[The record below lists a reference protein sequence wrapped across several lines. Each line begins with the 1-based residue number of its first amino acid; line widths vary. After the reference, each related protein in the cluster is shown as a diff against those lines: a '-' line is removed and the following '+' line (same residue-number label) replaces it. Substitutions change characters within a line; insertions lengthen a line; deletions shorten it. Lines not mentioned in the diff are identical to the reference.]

1 MTPKQLLT
9 EAIKKTGMQ
18 GQEKNIWILHPLLEQ
33 MALKLAD
40 YIGLQAIDAEG
51 NPLLVSALKKAAKE
65 YSHNVDSGMNE
76 ETAMAGFIRSLL
88 DSGTFVFN
96 QEIAVE
102 TASGAILWQPFA
114 GSLTSFIDGHK
125 SEKITAAVRPAA
137 IKKSIATAFV
147 SMWLAP
153 AELLNTELWTE
164 ILNTIED

>member
-18 GQEKNIWILHPLLEQ
+18 GQIKNIWILHPLLEQ

-40 YIGLQAIDAEG
+40 YIGLHAIDANGE
-51 NPLLVSALKKAAKE
+51 PLLVSALKKASTE
-65 YSHNVDSGMNE
+65 YSRNVDDGMNE
-76 ETAMAGFIRSLL
+76 EVAMAGFIRSLL

-96 QEIAVE
+96 QEISID
-102 TASGAILWQPFA
+102 TIHGSIMWQPFA
-114 GSLTSFIDGHK
+114 GSLTAFIDGNK
-125 SEKITAAVRPAA
+125 SEKVAATVRPAA

-147 SMWLAP
+147 SMWLVP
-153 AELLNTELWTE
+153 PEVLNTELWAE